1 GPLRGGDR
9 RVRRAR
15 GQGVARHGGPDRRG
29 LPRLRDRSRLRHR
42 GAPRAPATERDRLA
56 HALQGL
62 RPGRDARRLRDRP
75 AAHDRELQ
83 PLGHE
88 IQHEHARGSGRDRVP
103 GRRRAHRGGARA
115 QRARAR
121 VHLGCVRPPRLPRD
135 GFADQLRLRGDGLP
149 GRRVQGSLREAR
161 RPGRPRVPTV
171 GEGPCACLC
180 RHDRR
185 DAAGEPRLRRGDRRP
200 PFGRG
205 GSLARFRRPP
215 VSARWSREEALMSC
229 TRRAFVKAAG
239 LGGAGVLAARRQAW
253 AAVTGTAPPPR
264 PLLLHNNE
272 NPLGPGPAVL
282 DAVRAALGAG
292 GRAGRYCFDE
302 IAVLQRAIADRFAV
316 TPENVVIG
324 CGSTQIL
331 RNAVQVFTSP
341 ARPLVAGQM
350 TYEECP
356 SYAEMIGTPLRAIPL
371 TPTLQLDLEATAA
384 SAKGA
389 GMVFLNNPNN
399 PTATVLSGN
408 AVDALIERVH
418 AADPECVVLIDEA
431 YHDYVTDPSHRSQ
444 AARAVKDPR
453 VIVARTFSKAHGMA
467 GMRVGYGLA
476 HPDTA
481 KRLAWEGSMPL
492 NIAGLLA

>member
-1 GPLRGGDR
+1 M
-9 RVRRAR
+9 
-15 GQGVARHGGPDRRG
+15 
-29 LPRLRDRSRLRHR
+29 S
-42 GAPRAPATERDRLA
+42 
-56 HALQGL
+56 
-62 RPGRDARRLRDRP
+62 ARR
-75 AAHDRELQ
+75 
-83 PLGHE
+83 
-88 IQHEHARGSGRDRVP
+88 
-103 GRRRAHRGGARA
+103 
-115 QRARAR
+115 
-121 VHLGCVRPPRLPRD
+121 
-135 GFADQLRLRGDGLP
+135 
-149 GRRVQGSLREAR
+149 
-161 RPGRPRVPTV
+161 
-171 GEGPCACLC
+171 
-180 RHDRR
+180 
-185 DAAGEPRLRRGDRRP
+185 
-200 PFGRG
+200 
-205 GSLARFRRPP
+205 
-215 VSARWSREEALMSC
+215 SREEAAMSY

-253 AAVTGTAPPPR
+253 AALTGTAPPPR

-302 IAVLQRAIADRFAV
+302 VAVLQRAIADRFAV

-331 RNAVQVFTSP
+331 RDAVQVFTSP

-356 SYAEMIGTPLRAIPL
+356 SYAEMIGTPVRAIPL

-408 AVDALIERVH
+408 AVDAFIERVL
-418 AADPECVVLIDEA
+418 AADPQCVVLIDEA

-492 NIAGLLA
+492 NIAGLLAATASIQDQARIDREQARNTEARRFTIDWFARAGFRSTDSQANFVFVDIGRPAKAFREACKEQGVLVARDFPPLEQSHVRVSVGTLAEMKSAVEVFGKVLGVRAKVA

>member
-1 GPLRGGDR
+1 
-9 RVRRAR
+9 
-15 GQGVARHGGPDRRG
+15 
-29 LPRLRDRSRLRHR
+29 
-42 GAPRAPATERDRLA
+42 
-56 HALQGL
+56 
-62 RPGRDARRLRDRP
+62 
-75 AAHDRELQ
+75 
-83 PLGHE
+83 
-88 IQHEHARGSGRDRVP
+88 
-103 GRRRAHRGGARA
+103 
-115 QRARAR
+115 
-121 VHLGCVRPPRLPRD
+121 
-135 GFADQLRLRGDGLP
+135 
-149 GRRVQGSLREAR
+149 
-161 RPGRPRVPTV
+161 
-171 GEGPCACLC
+171 
-180 RHDRR
+180 
-185 DAAGEPRLRRGDRRP
+185 
-200 PFGRG
+200 
-205 GSLARFRRPP
+205 
-215 VSARWSREEALMSC
+215 MSY

-253 AAVTGTAPPPR
+253 AALPGTVPPPR

-282 DAVRAALGAG
+282 DAVRTALGTG

-302 IAVLQRAIADRFAV
+302 VAVLQRAIAERFAV

-356 SYAEMIGTPLRAIPL
+356 SYAEMIGTPVRGIPL

-399 PTATVLSGN
+399 PTATILSGN
-408 AVDALIERVH
+408 AVDGFIERVL
-418 AADPECVVLIDEA
+418 AADRECVVLIDEA

-492 NIAGLLA
+492 NIAGLLAATASIQDQVRLDREQARNTEARRFTIDWFARAGFRSTDSQANFVFVDIGRPAKAFREACKEQGVLVARDFPPLEASHVRVSVGTLAEMKSAVEVFGKVLGVRAKVA